1 MEAGHQDRI
10 YLPSQSD
17 GVDAKEYLLRY
28 VEREFPESSTNGGD
42 VGDGV
47 AVYSVPRKFQK
58 MGEDQAVSAEHRVFD
73 RLHGLRTDPNLRNT
87 WITFFHSASYAGHS
101 HRNKRDG
108 KLMIREHD
116 FVIFVKSNGKCF
128 VALAEVKSTH
138 DENANVKNLEYTS
151 NAKVIKNNKRS
162 AQHQLRDHL
171 EILLEFLDI
180 SPEES
185 NIQTYIMW
193 PFLGSVTKDPKR
205 NVVRRWKDEPDLHI
219 FEGTLMEQENFNVWF
234 RNNVISN
241 DKAVSAEYFV
251 RLLNRYILLSC
262 GVFVDEINEGML
274 ALLNQEQLEILNSN
288 TCHAT
293 KGGPLVVHGA
303 AGTGKTLL
311 VLKKLEQLHK
321 AGQLNA
327 ENRALYLC
335 FWPGIRCEVEQ
346 KLEALKI
353 RQYVDTGRF
362 YISLSSFL
370 NTNKSNYKHIFMDE
384 AEAICLSFEK
394 DIMTST
400 MATIFRKYHAGNCI
414 KNECNH
420 QGKSC
425 YSANWG
431 ELWFLVDM
439 HQASLFLPK
448 LTPQLFRKPS
458 IVLNKVMRSTGCVFN
473 MFKHFYMNPMPKLP
487 QEILNQINIP
497 CISLGH
503 EISGPSVCWVNTDYS
518 NGRNGSSPNSG
529 TSLNAIV
536 KVIIDLCATKGFK
549 PNDICVIPFLLNECY
564 RPQNFN
570 VEIDSYFVENGF
582 RPRGIGEIED
592 FIVKKQT
599 NDFLVSW
606 VLKVKGI
613 EFKVVI
619 LVIDEDDYDLND
631 SEDRKKTYI
640 MSSRCTCLLVIVSS
654 SETKKKID
662 LNDEFR
668 PYPFHIDLD

>member
-1 MEAGHQDRI
+1 
-10 YLPSQSD
+10 
-17 GVDAKEYLLRY
+17 
-28 VEREFPESSTNGGD
+28 
-42 VGDGV
+42 
-47 AVYSVPRKFQK
+47 
-58 MGEDQAVSAEHRVFD
+58 
-73 RLHGLRTDPNLRNT
+73 
-87 WITFFHSASYAGHS
+87 
-101 HRNKRDG
+101 
-108 KLMIREHD
+108 IREHD

-128 VALAEVKSTH
+128 VALVEVKSTH
-138 DENANVKNLEYTS
+138 DNNADIQNLEYTS

-180 SPEES
+180 SQEES
-185 NIQTYIMW
+185 HIQTYIMW
-193 PFLGSVTKDPKR
+193 PFLGSRTKDPKQ
-205 NVVRRWKDEPDLHI
+205 NIVRRWRDEPDLHI
-219 FEGTLMEQENFNVWF
+219 FENTLMKQECFNQWF
-234 RNNVISN
+234 TNNVISE
-241 DKAVSAEYFV
+241 DKAVNDEYFV
-251 RLLNRYILLSC
+251 KLLNRYILLSC
-262 GVFVDEINEGML
+262 GVFVDEINEGMM

-288 TCHAT
+288 TCRVT

-321 AGQLNA
+321 AGQLND

-362 YISLSSFL
+362 YVSLPYFL
-370 NTNKSNYKHIFMDE
+370 HANKSNYKHIFMDE
-384 AEAICLSFEK
+384 AEAICLSFENH
-394 DIMTST
+394 IMAST
-400 MATIFRKYHAGNCI
+400 MATIFRKYNAGNCI
-414 KNECNH
+414 NQECNH
-420 QGKSC
+420 EGDWCDS
-425 YSANWG
+425 SNWG

-448 LTPQLFRKPS
+448 LTPQIFKKPS
-458 IVLNKVMRSTGCVFN
+458 IVLNKVMRSTGCIFN
-473 MFKHFYMNPMPKLP
+473 MFKQFYINLMPKLS
-487 QEILNQINIP
+487 QDILNQIYIP

-503 EISGPSVCWVNTDYS
+503 GISGPSVCWVNTDYS
-518 NGRNGSSPNSG
+518 NENGESSANPK

-549 PNDICVIPFLLNECY
+549 PNDICVIPFFLNEVY
-564 RPQNFN
+564 RPQSFN
-570 VEIDSYFVENGF
+570 MEIDSYFVDNGF

-606 VLKVKGI
+606 VLKVKGM

-654 SETKKKID
+654 SETKRKID
-662 LNDEFR
+662 LNDDFK
-668 PYPFHIDLD
+668 